1 MVLDFALCPCM
12 EMRNV
17 PGFSGN
23 MLKRAGM
30 APRRPTNVLDV
41 LVGGGNAFGKGI
53 QADGEL
59 QSKAG
64 KLDYGSDEAD
74 FRHDS

>member
-1 MVLDFALCPCM
+1 MPIEAEKAL
-12 EMRNV
+12 N
-17 PGFSGN
+17 
-23 MLKRAGM
+23 
-30 APRRPTNVLDV
+30 RPTNVFDV
-41 LVGGGNAFGKGI
+41 LVGGGDTLGKGI

-59 QSKAG
+59 YSKAR